1 VRRRLDL
8 DLDRR
13 GGFGL
18 GGLFVVRGDGFLNG
32 VDDGVFHVL
41 DGVLDGL
48 DGVLDGLGGRGLSL
62 VGGLWGGGKGGGMRE
77 ERGREREKKE
87 EATLSSF
94 ADFFSLCGLA
104 LFLFSPLSCT
114 SASPLSAV
122 RGGKGLKNR
131 AQKKRERERDR
142 ERERGEEE
150 KERAWKNQKEKK
162 GDSATEGGGM
172 ESRARK
178 HCSASWLNKQPRS
191 CSRAHRAAL
200 DGVEKRARKGEE
212 GEERR
217 ARNHC
222 RRSRSRA
229 REFFFLFFRRR
240 PSSAVKKASIFPLLV
255 AANVAAASS
264 STGVHVPPRSP
275 ARSGRRSCP

>member
-1 VRRRLDL
+1 MRRRLDL

-18 GGLFVVRGDGFLNG
+18 GGLFVVRGDGFLDG

-48 DGVLDGLGGRGLSL
+48 DGVLDGLGGRSLSL

-131 AQKKRERERDR
+131 AQKKRERERQR
-142 ERERGEEE
+142 EREGKRRKKEHGRTKRKKRATAQLKGAEWNLVPASTVLHRGSTSNHADAREHIVPRSMASR
-150 KERAWKNQKEKK
+150 KGRGKARKEKR
-162 GDSATEGGGM
+162 GARGITVAASAAER
-172 ESRARK
+172 ES
-178 HCSASWLNKQPRS
+178 
-191 CSRAHRAAL
+191 
-200 DGVEKRARKGEE
+200 
-212 GEERR
+212 
-217 ARNHC
+217 
-222 RRSRSRA
+222 
-229 REFFFLFFRRR
+229 FFFFFSVVIRRR
-240 PSSAVKKASIFPLLV
+240 
-255 AANVAAASS
+255 
-264 STGVHVPPRSP
+264 R
-275 ARSGRRSCP
+275 